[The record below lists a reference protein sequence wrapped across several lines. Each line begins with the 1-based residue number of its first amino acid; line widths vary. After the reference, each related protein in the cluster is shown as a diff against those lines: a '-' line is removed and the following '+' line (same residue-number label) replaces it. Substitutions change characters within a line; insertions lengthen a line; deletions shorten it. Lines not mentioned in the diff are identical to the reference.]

1 MAENLQSGLTQ
12 GLGWSWTAAQR
23 CKERG
28 VAAIVSPDNGF
39 TARCLLRAARAG
51 TLATQSAENTP
62 FASLVTHALAPEGS
76 ALMLLS
82 SLAAH
87 TRHLRAN
94 PHCALM
100 VVGEADGPN
109 PQTAPRVTLTGQAV
123 PEPNAALR
131 GFWRAHHPY
140 AAGYAD
146 FTDFA
151 LWRLVPAGAHL
162 VGGFARAATLSAA
175 ELLPPED
182 AVQALAAAAE
192 RIMTHCNNDHADAL
206 NRLAQR
212 RGHTG
217 GWQMISVDCDGFD
230 MACGDDVLRLAFAA
244 PVSDAP
250 GVRAA
255 LVSLVRDAE

>member
-1 MAENLQSGLTQ
+1 MT
-12 GLGWSWTAAQR
+12 
-23 CKERG
+23 
-28 VAAIVSPDNGF
+28 AIVPSDNGF

-51 TLATQSAENTP
+51 TLATQSAESTP
-62 FASLVTHALAPEGS
+62 FASLVTPALAPDGTV
-76 ALMLLS
+76 LMLLS

-109 PQTAPRVTLTGQAV
+109 PQTAPRITLTGQAA
-123 PEPNAALR
+123 PEAGSWLR
-131 GFWRAHHPY
+131 AFWLAHHPY
-140 AAGYAD
+140 AAPYAD

-151 LWRLVPAGAHL
+151 LWRLVPDGAHL

-175 ELLPPED
+175 QFLPPD
-182 AVQALAAAAE
+182 GAVQALASAAE

-206 NRLAQR
+206 NLLAQR
-212 RGHTG
+212 RRHTG
-217 GWQMISVDCDGFD
+217 NWHMISVDCDGFD
-230 MACGDDVLRLAFAA
+230 MACGDEVLRLAFAA
-244 PVSDAP
+244 PVSDAS

-255 LVSLVRDAE
+255 LVSMIQDAA

>member
-1 MAENLQSGLTQ
+1 MTG
-12 GLGWSWTAAQR
+12 
-23 CKERG
+23 
-28 VAAIVSPDNGF
+28 IVSPDNGF

-62 FASLVTHALAPEGS
+62 FASLVTPVLAPDGR

-109 PQTAPRVTLTGQAV
+109 PQTAPRVTLTGQAA
-123 PEPNAALR
+123 PEADPRLR
-131 GFWRAHHPY
+131 AFWLAHHPY

-151 LWRLVPAGAHL
+151 LWRLEPVGAHM

-175 ELLPPED
+175 ELLPPAE
-182 AVQALAAAAE
+182 AVQALAAAAG
-192 RIMTHCNNDHADAL
+192 RIMTHCNDDHADAL
-206 NRLAQR
+206 NLLAQR
-212 RGHTG
+212 RGHAG
-217 GWQMISVDCDGFD
+217 IWHMVSVDCDGFD
-230 MACGDDVLRLAFAA
+230 MACGDEVLRLAFAA
-244 PVSDAP
+244 PVSDAA

-255 LVSLVRDAE
+255 LVSLVQDAQQ